1 MYIKLTKFDNTP
13 IWLNAAFIVTIE
25 PRREG
30 VGSVVVPVGDGLDYD
45 VRENPEAVLA
55 MIAEQ
60 TSTFAPLR
68 SLTSKFEKSA
78 PCGLRVPAP
87 TVVPIPAPEALTKKP
102 DDVSAEPVMMT
113 KEDVVEVKDEP
124 PAKPAKKRAARKPA
138 VKKTKIKNP
147 ELALTESDVE
157 RLKKMA
163 PGSVK
168 KLVNTLTS
176 QFNVEDADGAI
187 KALVGKGVLSLERD
201 HVIWSANV

>member
-30 VGSVVVPVGDGLDYD
+30 VGSVVVPIGDGLDYD
-45 VRENPEAVLA
+45 VRESPDTVLA
-55 MIAEQ
+55 MLE
-60 TSTFAPLR
+60 
-68 SLTSKFEKSA
+68 
-78 PCGLRVPAP
+78 GVPAP
-87 TVVPIPAPEALTKKP
+87 TVVPVPAPEALTKKP

-124 PAKPAKKRAARKPA
+124 PAKPAKKRAVRKPP
-138 VKKTKIKNP
+138 VKKTKIKKP

-168 KLVNTLTS
+168 KLANTLTS
-176 QFNVEDADGAI
+176 QFKVEDADGAI

-201 HVIWSANV
+201 HVIWSLNS